1 MVGVTP
7 ASRRGALR
15 RGHIAEFAALAYLML
30 KGYRPIARR
39 FSASGGEID
48 LIVRRGRNVVF
59 VEVKARSAM
68 ADAQIAISATK
79 RRRFSR
85 AVRAWASR
93 NPWCESWTLRADA
106 VFLAPMRLPV
116 HVEHAFVIEG
126 F

>member
-1 MVGVTP
+1 MARASPT
-7 ASRRGALR
+7 SRRGALR
-15 RGHIAEFAALAYLML
+15 RGHVAEFAALALLVL

-39 FSASGGEID
+39 FSAAGGEID
-48 LIVRRGRNVVF
+48 LIVRRGRAIVF
-59 VEVKARSAM
+59 VEVKARSRM
-68 ADAQIAISATK
+68 AEAQTAISATK

-106 VFLAPMRLPV
+106 VFLAPMRLPL
-116 HVEHAFVIEG
+116 HMEHAFVIEG

>member
-1 MVGVTP
+1 MAR
-7 ASRRGALR
+7 ASVAKRRGALR
-15 RGHIAEFAALAYLML
+15 RGHVAEFAALAFLML

-59 VEVKARSAM
+59 VEVKARGM
-68 ADAQIAISATK
+68 LADARIAIGAAK

-116 HVEHAFVIEG
+116 HLEHAFVIEG

>member
-1 MVGVTP
+1 MAR
-7 ASRRGALR
+7 ASVAKRRGALR
-15 RGHIAEFAALAYLML
+15 RGHVAEFAALAFLML

-59 VEVKARSAM
+59 VEVKARGM
-68 ADAQIAISATK
+68 LADARIAIGTAK

-116 HVEHAFVIEG
+116 HLEHAFVIEG

>member
-1 MVGVTP
+1 MARATV
-7 ASRRGALR
+7 AKRRGALR
-15 RGHIAEFAALAYLML
+15 RGHFAEFVALAYLML

-39 FSASGGEID
+39 FSAAGGEID

-59 VEVKARSAM
+59 VEVKARGSM
-68 ADAQIAISATK
+68 ADAQIAIGATK

-93 NPWCESWTLRADA
+93 NPWCENWTLRADA
-106 VFLAPMRLPV
+106 VFLAPMRLPL
-116 HVEHAFVIEG
+116 HLEHAFVMEG